1 MKVHTFEKAF
11 LTVGI
16 VILLACASALAYAS
30 VGLGMHLPTRAGH
43 LNPQRVY
50 RTPPFDHP
58 GVRQTGPGRYE
69 VVLVAQAW
77 AFLPAQI
84 RVPANATVTFIATS
98 ADIIHGFDVTG
109 TRLNMMLI
117 PGQVSR
123 ATYTFREPGEHL
135 LVCHE
140 YCGAGHHLMFGKVT
154 VE

>member
-1 MKVHTFEKAF
+1 MKVHTYEKAF
-11 LTVGI
+11 LSVGI
-16 VILLACASALAYAS
+16 VVLLACAGALAYAS

-43 LNPQRVY
+43 LDPRLVY
-50 RTPPFDHP
+50 RTPPFNHP

-84 RVPANATVTFIATS
+84 RVPANAEVTFLATS
-98 ADIIHGFDVTG
+98 ADIIHGFDVAG

-117 PGQVSR
+117 PGQISR

>member
-1 MKVHTFEKAF
+1 M
-11 LTVGI
+11 
-16 VILLACASALAYAS
+16 
-30 VGLGMHLPTRAGH
+30 
-43 LNPQRVY
+43 
-50 RTPPFDHP
+50 
-58 GVRQTGPGRYE
+58 RQTGPGRYE

-109 TRLNMMLI
+109 TRLNMLLI